1 MISILINGTPQI
13 FPAKSRF
20 ADLMSSLNLTGKRV
34 AIECNGELVPRS
46 QFTERLLTDGDKIEI
61 VVAVGGG

>member
-1 MISILINGTPQI
+1 MISILINGTPQT

-46 QFTERLLTDGDKIEI
+46 QFTERPLTDGDKIEI